1 MKHGILLGLLL
12 LSLSAWAQQEPLKF
26 SSPEQEA
33 RFEHLTKQLRC
44 LVCQNQDLADSEAE
58 LAGDL
63 RKEILEMMQ
72 AGKTDDE
79 IKKYLVDRYGD
90 FVLYKPPVQG
100 NTYLLWLLPGVL
112 LLLGALV
119 LRSQIKQRAALL
131 KKNENPDAS

>member
-1 MKHGILLGLLL
+1 MKYGILLGLLL
-12 LSLSAWAQQEPLKF
+12 ALSAWAQQEPLRF

-63 RKEILEMMQ
+63 RKEVLDLMQ
-72 AGKTDDE
+72 AGKTDEE
-79 IKKYLVDRYGD
+79 IKQYLVDRYGD

-100 NTYLLWLLPGVL
+100 NTYLLWLLPGIL
-112 LLLGALV
+112 LLVGALV

-131 KKNENPDAS
+131 DKKNDSDAA

>member
-1 MKHGILLGLLL
+1 MKYGIFLGLLL
-12 LSLSAWAQQEPLKF
+12 FALSAWAQQEPLKF
-26 SSPEQEA
+26 ASPEQEA

-72 AGKTDDE
+72 AGKTNDE
-79 IKKYLVDRYGD
+79 IKEYLVDRYGD

-100 NTYLLWLLPGVL
+100 NTYLLWLMPGL
-112 LLLGALV
+112 LLLVGALV

-131 KKNENPDAS
+131 DKKNDPGAS